1 MTGARPTARSA
12 GWLLAGATALGLI
25 GGAAAY
31 ALATERR
38 VSVLILDLGAELPS
52 ASAIAAVAE
61 AAPEVLAADP
71 FPPDAS
77 DPTEPAPVVPEATP
91 RPMLAAA
98 APLRLPEIERPVA
111 AEVTLPAA
119 EAEPLQEPQ
128 PRPKARPERKSEP
141 KSEPKAKPE
150 KRGEKTRSDDPLL
163 ADQPASAA
171 SAPSSGTKARGGG
184 LSAAAYA
191 KAVLKKV
198 RATKRQSG
206 ASKGRVVVGFTIAAD
221 GGLASVTVLQSS
233 GNAALDQIALD
244 HIRRSAPFPAP
255 PADARP
261 GYSFEFV
268 GK

>member
-25 GGAAAY
+25 GGVTAY
-31 ALATERR
+31 ALAAERR
-38 VSVLILDLGAELPS
+38 VSVLILDLGAEPPS
-52 ASAIAAVAE
+52 APAIAAVAE
-61 AAPEVLAADP
+61 AAPDVAAADP
-71 FPPDAS
+71 VLAEPSNA
-77 DPTEPAPVVPEATP
+77 TEATPVVPEATP
-91 RPMLAAA
+91 RPILAAA
-98 APLRLPEIERPVA
+98 APLSLPEIERPVA

-119 EAEPLQEPQ
+119 KAEPLQQPQ
-128 PRPKARPERKSEP
+128 PRPKARPERTSEP
-141 KSEPKAKPE
+141 KSEPETKPE
-150 KRGEKTRSDDPLL
+150 KREKARTDEALR

-171 SAPSSGTKARGGG
+171 SAPSSGTKAKGGG

-198 RATKRQSG
+198 RATKKQSG
-206 ASKGRVVVGFTIAAD
+206 AGKGRVVVGFTIAAD
-221 GGLASVTVLQSS
+221 GSLASVTVLQSS

-255 PADARP
+255 PSDARP